1 MANFDNYT
9 NYDKDSNFKSVV
21 IGAGSKVLEVEMNE
35 MQEIWFNTYQRLVRD
50 FIGDGVLN
58 VGTYTVN
65 AGTLTIENESM
76 LVNGYVIDIPHLAIA
91 MQREDY
97 AYLKVWEDVVD
108 YTSPIYYKG
117 NTQGT
122 KTIENYIMDERVGE
136 ETSRRVQ
143 IRYTIVADPG
153 ELESTEEYTYLKIG
167 QLIEEGFKLVAPIK
181 GHNPIKFSERVA
193 LRDSQSIVTFSS
205 PYVFGT
211 NTLNVYLD
219 GKFLVPGE
227 DFFEVDS
234 STIRLSSL
242 INVKAGQVL
251 YAVSDSLV
259 QPHPKTVGHGQSH
272 LHTGEDAIDIS
283 QLKDIEGLIPKLR
296 AIAGTLDISAGG
308 FTDADVEVTEE
319 YRFIGEGTGMNADNI
334 NVTDSSNFYKG
345 YNAEAI
351 FAEIGS
357 KLRVLMEAVSSRTS
371 TGVLHSPNGTAYT
384 ITVND
389 DGELGVTR
397 VD

>member
-9 NYDKDSNFKSVV
+9 NYNKDSNFKSVV

-35 MQEIWFNTYQRLVRD
+35 MQEIWFNTYQRLVKD

-58 VGTYTVN
+58 IGTYTMDS
-65 AGTLTIENESM
+65 GILSIDNESM

-91 MQREDY
+91 MQKYDY

-117 NTQGT
+117 NTQDT
-122 KTIENYIMDERVGE
+122 KTIKNYIMDERVGE

-143 IRYTIVADPG
+143 IRYTILADPG
-153 ELESTEEYTYLKIG
+153 ELESTDEVHYLKIG
-167 QLIEEGFKLVAPIK
+167 QLSDNGFKLVAQIK
-181 GHNPIKFSERVA
+181 GHNPTRFSQKVG
-193 LRDSQSIVTFSS
+193 LRDSQSVVIFST
-205 PYVFGT
+205 PYAFGT
-211 NTLNVYLD
+211 NTLSVYLD

-227 DFFEVDS
+227 DFYEVDS

-251 YAVSDSLV
+251 YAVSDVFV
-259 QPHPKTVGHGQSH
+259 QPHPKVVGHGFSH

-319 YRFIGEGTGMNADNI
+319 YRFIGEGTGMNADNV
-334 NVTDSSNFYKG
+334 NVTDSSKFFEG
-345 YNAEAI
+345 YNVESVL
-351 FAEIGS
+351 AEIGS
-357 KLRVLMEAVSSRTS
+357 KLKVLTEDTSTRTS
-371 TGVLHSPNGTAYT
+371 TSVIYSPNGTAYT
-384 ITVND
+384 VTVSD